1 MQVNVGELNTEI
13 SEIRE
18 KKFYRIGFL
27 KEKCYRRKAIPPW
40 ANPAG
45 NEQLEGEV
53 NMSESG
59 QIITAICVLIAVY
72 MLTRK
77 VSAWRIKR
85 AYMRIIKDLEKRE
98 AFDETS
104 AIALPYVNKGIFRVG
119 VRDFR
124 PKALQ
129 FLVASDIVG
138 MTQAGKYYLKK
149 RDVEFLNSD

>member
-1 MQVNVGELNTEI
+1 
-13 SEIRE
+13 
-18 KKFYRIGFL
+18 
-27 KEKCYRRKAIPPW
+27 
-40 ANPAG
+40 
-45 NEQLEGEV
+45 
-53 NMSESG
+53 MSEYG
-59 QIITAICVLIAVY
+59 QIIIAICLLIAVY

-77 VSAWRIKR
+77 VNAWRIKR

-104 AIALPYVNKGIFRVG
+104 AIALPYVNQSIFRVG

-129 FLVASDIVG
+129 FLVTSDIVG

-149 RDVEFLNSD
+149 KDVGFLNSD

>member
-1 MQVNVGELNTEI
+1 
-13 SEIRE
+13 
-18 KKFYRIGFL
+18 
-27 KEKCYRRKAIPPW
+27 
-40 ANPAG
+40 
-45 NEQLEGEV
+45 
-53 NMSESG
+53 MSEYG

-85 AYMRIIKDLEKRE
+85 AYMRIVKDLEKRE

-104 AIALPYVNKGIFRVG
+104 AIELPYVNQGIFRVG

-149 RDVEFLNSD
+149 RDMEFLNSD